1 MYNGNARTRKE
12 REMRRCKV
20 TMAENFPGCDKH
32 QITDTESSENIKQ
45 EKYQKNYTH
54 MYHI

>member
-20 TMAENFPGCDKH
+20 IMAGNFSGCDKH

-45 EKYQKNYTH
+45 KKYQKNYTH